1 MDTLFEKVILPQH
14 PGTIIIVYHGSNSAY
29 YNPDLKIVCDH
40 LAFEGAPC
48 AIPDRRCHSQDILSL
63 KDSVSK
69 FYAEQPE
76 AKIRLEMLSR
86 SWNPSTR
93 KVAFNIKATSLA
105 SDLNGL
111 YRIHVVLVE
120 HNLIGFQWF
129 VVPECGTKT
138 EDTLYVHNAVARQ
151 MLYPWYGIV

>member
-1 MDTLFEKVILPQH
+1 MTFLFFNGFAQNPKRLMIEDLSSTFCGHCPCMDTLFEKVILPQH

-86 SWNPSTR
+86 S
-93 KVAFNIKATSLA
+93 
-105 SDLNGL
+105 
-111 YRIHVVLVE
+111 
-120 HNLIGFQWF
+120 
-129 VVPECGTKT
+129 
-138 EDTLYVHNAVARQ
+138 
-151 MLYPWYGIV
+151 